1 MNMRTLT
8 RLSSRTYIRYGVGSV
23 LALGSDLALFM
34 IMLRLGLMP
43 VAASALGY
51 GLGIIVHWLISSRF
65 VFADG
70 AASTGPARTRQKGL
84 FLGSA
89 LIGLGITTGIMTV
102 GTMVGL
108 MPIVAKLIAIVISF
122 QATYMLRKAVVFTA

>member
-1 MNMRTLT
+1 MDMRRLT

-23 LALGSDLALFM
+23 LALGSDLALFLV
-34 IMLRLGLMP
+34 MLRLGFMP
-43 VAASALGY
+43 VAASAFGY

-65 VFADG
+65 VFAEG
-70 AASTGPARTRQKGL
+70 AASAGAARTRQKGL

-89 LIGLGITTGIMTV
+89 LIGLGITTGIMTIA
-102 GTMVGL
+102 TMVGL
-108 MPIVAKLIAIVISF
+108 MPVVAKLIAIVISF

>member
-1 MNMRTLT
+1 MRTLT